1 MMWLAIAAAI
11 VAIVVC
17 LVVVTRS
24 RGRNSGAPRAR
35 DVGPTNT
42 ANADAHGA
50 ATQHQGNIYG
60 NGSGGLPF

>member
-1 MMWLAIAAAI
+1 MTWVWIAVAVAVVLVAVLWLA
-11 VAIVVC
+11 
-17 LVVVTRS
+17 RG

-50 ATQHQGNIYG
+50 ATQHQGNLYG
-60 NGSGGLPF
+60 SGGGGLPF